1 MARSRPL
8 EGAFADLRRASEG
21 DLATCRILL
30 KDSLA
35 RDPARAAAK
44 AAQLAGERSLDE
56 LAGDLVLAF
65 ERFMVRPEKDDP
77 GCVAK
82 TAIVEQLARLG
93 YDDPDVFLRGIRHVQ
108 REAVFGGRV
117 DTAADLRG
125 ACAFG
130 LVAIGH
136 PAVLYELAD
145 LLADDEPP
153 ARISAARALAALGSG
168 DAVPLLRLRALIG
181 DAEPRVLAECLLA
194 LLKLQPASGLAFV
207 TRQLDSE
214 EEARAL
220 AAAAALGES
229 RMAEAFEPLRDWLS
243 RAVSPERRRAGLLAL
258 AVLRREEAFECLL
271 TMLEE
276 CRGGAAVDVLAALAA
291 ARVDDGLRERVRVL
305 VEGRAEVRLSAEY
318 RRLFGKA

>member
-1 MARSRPL
+1 MGRSRTL
-8 EGAFADLRRASEG
+8 ENALAELRRASEA
-21 DLATCRILL
+21 DPATCRILL
-30 KDSLA
+30 KESLG
-35 RDPARAAAK
+35 RDPSRAVAK
-44 AAQLAGERSLDE
+44 AARIAGERGMQE

-65 ERFMVRPEKDDP
+65 ERFMVRPVKDDP

-82 TAIVEQLARLG
+82 TAIVEQLTGFG

-108 REAVFGGRV
+108 REPVFGGRV

-145 LLADDEPP
+145 LLADAEPP
-153 ARISAARALAALGSG
+153 ARISAARALAALGSD
-168 DAVPLLRLRALIG
+168 DAVPLLRLRALIA
-181 DAEPRVLAECLLA
+181 DDEPRVLTECLLA
-194 LLKLQPASGLAFV
+194 LLRLQPASGLAFV
-207 TRQLDSE
+207 THQLDSE
-214 EEARAL
+214 QEQRAL

-243 RAVSPERRRAGLLAL
+243 RCVSPERKRAGLLAL
-258 AVLRREEAFECLL
+258 ASLRREEAFECLL
-271 TMLEE
+271 AMLEE
-276 CRGGAAVDVLAALAA
+276 ARGGAAVDVLAALAS
-291 ARVDDGLRERVRVL
+291 ARVDDGLGERVRAL
-305 VEGRAEVRLSAEY
+305 VENRGDSRLSAEY